1 MEIQRR
7 YIILA
12 PIVAF
17 IAWGFVTDWLPSLRW
32 LPQAFLAG
40 IAATVTIQLW
50 IIVSTARRKPNHD
63 KHRPVRT
70 LPHLAFT
77 EPQLWTKETA
87 ALKKRSQYISE
98 PLYPDSPVVTQRID
112 KLIVL
117 VLRDFVNS
125 WYGAISRR
133 PTFTNEVDRAIR
145 AAMSTIL
152 DHVIDLD
159 IVGIG
164 VSRIVPMVTTHMSEF
179 YEAERA
185 VRGKKLTR
193 TVTES
198 DELDLAIAGKFK
210 NGNLHPAASLAY
222 SDTKMVQQAHVRSI
236 IMRLLPQVLPPNMN
250 TSPAVTVLV
259 KEIVTCAVLSP
270 IIGMLADPDTW
281 NQLIANYGRTILQ
294 ERKTVRK
301 LRAALEEHAQ
311 PSPMTAR
318 TAPFPKLAPGDN
330 ERKFEKFIRAI
341 RKCNTLSEARRFRSE
356 VASQLHRESSDD
368 GQDPVY
374 LRRLDTGK
382 RILDQRIGQLGA
394 GSQPLGHVSKASQ
407 DGPVRI
413 ASRMETATLR
423 EILYN
428 ATGLSYF
435 MEYMDRQR
443 LMRLVQFWIVV
454 DGFRNPLEEDTDEP
468 ASTGDWTDSDRV
480 DLAQINEGYLTQ
492 PEIKI
497 EPIAREAVK
506 AFLKAGK
513 NASNSQYQNARRAV
527 LRTQTAAYEEMQE
540 PHFSNFKKTDLWF
553 KLLASEE
560 AAPTLAPTTNQTD
573 NIMPSRQ
580 SLDSPRPA
588 KPHRLNTQP
597 ANLKA
602 PDLRRA
608 IASASDLKAFGR
620 AASDFETPTRRSLD
634 TGSRAPLFDD
644 DLDNDHMNGSIA
656 SLDSERDGG
665 EAFPVTN
672 GDDPQIVDAMQA
684 ALTDIMDEAPDKD
697 SLFGDSNLKSPQ
709 DNDSIRS
716 SMEFPRPSS
725 PALNVVPNEK
735 KRPEY
740 KGKPSI
746 ASLGLLGTPGRRGVF
761 DDELFAEEQPKF
773 LEDERDDS
781 DASDNGDDEAIH
793 EAAPGD
799 LGLAEAI
806 DALTMDIEKL
816 VAQES
821 IVDSLTKKAELT
833 NNAAELRIL
842 RKSKASLQREINR
855 KELQRQQYIV
865 QESDNSL
872 YGRAA
877 VAIASIMVG
886 KEEDGKEFAI
896 YVIEVKR
903 QAGEQMPAASWSV
916 TRRYS
921 EFHDLNKRLRA
932 RFPMIRNL
940 DFPRR
945 QIGLKLQRDFLQ
957 KRRVALE
964 KYLRELLKIPAICRS
979 KELRA
984 FLSEH
989 ALPST
994 RPTNSDVD
1002 TKDFVTRIYNSVTD
1016 GMDEFLG
1023 NIPVLDQLSLAGQN
1037 LISAATTQLSATQ
1050 PNTPLSANPASAAE
1064 LAASAEAEAELR
1076 AFETRE
1082 LEPFVKP
1089 ICDLFL
1095 ELFELNRENNWLRG
1109 RAVVIVLQQLLG
1121 GTIERKVRENA
1132 KGYLSDEG
1140 VANLITVLI
1149 DNMWPGGKQKA
1160 AGVPRTLAEKSRSRQ
1175 EAGMVLASLVPELVG
1190 SVVGRTNAQAAA
1202 RRLLAMINNQRLL
1215 THLVFT
1221 MLDEIVKIVFGDAAT
1236 TRCRNGPAQG
1246 YRGDK
1251 DIANRVIP
1259 AYLSHRDVF
1268 QIAYIVHVSVLR
1280 NTWVGMTN
1288 RATAIPHAGDERT
1301 IMENQPPIKSVAV
1314 IGAGA
1319 AGAITAAALVRENVF
1334 ETIRVFER
1342 RGSPGGTWIYDA
1354 NTTPPLDISP
1364 GSLPTDIDPPLPLP
1378 RHFPAVTKPCAQERF
1393 EKTPVYDS
1401 LTTNVPDIAMAF
1413 SDVPFGDG
1421 PFVGREVP
1429 ERYIKE
1435 YFSKHGLG
1443 GLLVL
1448 GTTVEDVSVLRDGE
1462 GKARERW
1469 RLTLRRFEGGRGVD
1483 VWWQEEF
1490 DAVVLGNGHYSVPFI
1505 PKVKGLEEYSSR
1517 YPGKVMHSKYYR
1529 TPTPY
1534 KDKKILII
1542 GNSASGHDLS
1552 TELTPTQKNPS
1563 TNPSAQNP
1571 AGTPKPHPKA

>member
-896 YVIEVKR
+896 CK
-903 QAGEQMPAASWSV
+903 SC
-916 TRRYS
+916 
-921 EFHDLNKRLRA
+921 FFA
-932 RFPMIRNL
+932 RFVN
-940 DFPRR
+940 
-945 QIGLKLQRDFLQ
+945 
-957 KRRVALE
+957 
-964 KYLRELLKIPAICRS
+964 
-979 KELRA
+979 
-984 FLSEH
+984 
-989 ALPST
+989 
-994 RPTNSDVD
+994 
-1002 TKDFVTRIYNSVTD
+1002 
-1016 GMDEFLG
+1016 
-1023 NIPVLDQLSLAGQN
+1023 
-1037 LISAATTQLSATQ
+1037 
-1050 PNTPLSANPASAAE
+1050 AN
-1064 LAASAEAEAELR
+1064 
-1076 AFETRE
+1076 
-1082 LEPFVKP
+1082 
-1089 ICDLFL
+1089 
-1095 ELFELNRENNWLRG
+1095 
-1109 RAVVIVLQQLLG
+1109 
-1121 GTIERKVRENA
+1121 NA
-1132 KGYLSDEG
+1132 QML
-1140 VANLITVLI
+1140 
-1149 DNMWPGGKQKA
+1149 
-1160 AGVPRTLAEKSRSRQ
+1160 SRSNGKLVNKCQ
-1175 EAGMVLASLVPELVG
+1175 QPLGASP
-1190 SVVGRTNAQAAA
+1190 
-1202 RRLLAMINNQRLL
+1202 
-1215 THLVFT
+1215 
-1221 MLDEIVKIVFGDAAT
+1221 DD
-1236 TRCRNGPAQG
+1236 
-1246 YRGDK
+1246 
-1251 DIANRVIP
+1251 
-1259 AYLSHRDVF
+1259 
-1268 QIAYIVHVSVLR
+1268 
-1280 NTWVGMTN
+1280 
-1288 RATAIPHAGDERT
+1288 TASST
-1301 IMENQPPIKSVAV
+1301 ISIK
-1314 IGAGA
+1314 GC
-1319 AGAITAAALVRENVF
+1319 AL
-1334 ETIRVFER
+1334 
-1342 RGSPGGTWIYDA
+1342 
-1354 NTTPPLDISP
+1354 
-1364 GSLPTDIDPPLPLP
+1364 GSL
-1378 RHFPAVTKPCAQERF
+1378 
-1393 EKTPVYDS
+1393 
-1401 LTTNVPDIAMAF
+1401 
-1413 SDVPFGDG
+1413 
-1421 PFVGREVP
+1421 
-1429 ERYIKE
+1429 
-1435 YFSKHGLG
+1435 
-1443 GLLVL
+1443 
-1448 GTTVEDVSVLRDGE
+1448 
-1462 GKARERW
+1462 
-1469 RLTLRRFEGGRGVD
+1469 
-1483 VWWQEEF
+1483 
-1490 DAVVLGNGHYSVPFI
+1490 
-1505 PKVKGLEEYSSR
+1505 
-1517 YPGKVMHSKYYR
+1517 
-1529 TPTPY
+1529 
-1534 KDKKILII
+1534 
-1542 GNSASGHDLS
+1542 
-1552 TELTPTQKNPS
+1552 
-1563 TNPSAQNP
+1563 
-1571 AGTPKPHPKA
+1571 